1 MNKIH
6 FIGIGG
12 IGVSSLARYYLSQGY
27 KVSGSDLVSS
37 DITDSLEKEGV
48 DIFIGQKS
56 KNIKNNLDRVIY
68 SAAVKKNNS
77 ELKEVQ
83 KLKIPSSTYA
93 EALGELTKQYITL
106 AVSGSHGKS
115 TTTALLSLMMIEAGL
130 DPTVIVGTR
139 LKEFK
144 GSNFRLGKSRY
155 LIIEAD
161 EWNNSFHQYKPTIVT
176 ITNVDKEH
184 LDTFGNLQGVIK
196 SFNKYLS
203 GIAPQGKVFINAKD
217 KNSLQA
223 IKNIGAEIF
232 LYNKKSFSKWPLQIP
247 GEFNQLNAEAAWQIA
262 ESLGVSKKDARTAV
276 KKFAGSW
283 RRMEFLIPKPA
294 TKLCKRCVYIN
305 DYAHHPNEIKVVGEG
320 IKQSFPRKKSVV
332 IFQPHQIE
340 RLTNL
345 YGDFKKSFSDFDI
358 IGVMPT
364 YEVVGRELKGGKTAK
379 DLVKSLEKKQR
390 AYYLQNFE
398 DVLTLIKE
406 LRQEFKQERLVV
418 VFMGAGDID
427 QEVRKYFNSKLLPV

>member
-1 MNKIH
+1 MNKIY

-37 DITDSLEKEGV
+37 EITDSLEKEGI

-56 KNIKNNLDRVIY
+56 KNIRNDLDRVIY
-68 SAAVKKNNS
+68 SAAVKKDNP
-77 ELKEVQ
+77 ELKEAR
-83 KLKIPSSTYA
+83 KLKIPSATYA

-106 AVSGSHGKS
+106 AISGSHGKS

-130 DPTVIVGTR
+130 DPIVIIGTR
-139 LKEFK
+139 LKEF
-144 GSNFRLGKSRY
+144 GDSNFRLGKSRY

-161 EWNNSFHQYKPTIVT
+161 EWNNSFHQYKPTIAV

-184 LDTFGNLQGVIK
+184 LDTFKNLQGVIK
-196 SFNKYLS
+196 SFNKYL
-203 GIAPQGKVFINAKD
+203 GNIAPQGKVFINAKD

-223 IKNIGAEIF
+223 IKGISAETF
-232 LYNKKSFSKWPLQIP
+232 FYNKKSFSKWPLQVP

-262 ESLGVSKKDARTAV
+262 ESLGVSKKEARTAV
-276 KKFAGSW
+276 KKFNGSW
-283 RRMEFLIPKPA
+283 RRMELLLPKPA
-294 TKLCKRCVYIN
+294 TKLCRRCIYIN
-305 DYAHHPNEIKVVGEG
+305 DYAHHPNEIKAVGKG
-320 IKQSFPRKKSVV
+320 IKQAYPKKKSVV

-345 YGDFKKSFSDFDI
+345 YSDFKKSFSDFDVVGI
-358 IGVMPT
+358 LPT
-364 YEVVGRELKGGKTAK
+364 YEVAGRELKGGKTAK
-379 DLVKSLEKKQR
+379 DLFNDLKKKNR

-398 DVLTLIKE
+398 DVLSLIKE
-406 LRQEFKQERLVV
+406 LRQEFKQEKLVV
-418 VFMGAGDID
+418 IFMGAGDID
-427 QEVRKYFNSKLLPV
+427 QEVRKHFNSKLLPT